1 VLLGAATGM
10 LLLAACAPRTAR
22 ASLQQLQMR
31 ASFDLS
37 CPGDWLRLYHLD
49 ERIKGVEG
57 CGRRLTYVESCEL
70 VGDEVACMWRLDV
83 PGNPAL
89 RPPEAPPTVPSP
101 PPPAAPAVVPVS
113 PRDILRDRT

>member
-1 VLLGAATGM
+1 MLFGAILGV

-22 ASLQQLQMR
+22 ANLQQLQVR

-37 CPGDWLRLYHLD
+37 CPPDWLRLYHLD
-49 ERIKGVEG
+49 ERVKGVEG
-57 CGRRLTYVESCEL
+57 CGRRLTYVESCEF

-89 RPPEAPPTVPSP
+89 RPPEPPRTEPP